1 MMLAEG
7 YVINHTSMR
16 IRVLAEPQSGVPQV
30 KSWFNVEQEN
40 TVAALKSSLCASI
53 SALREARVQAV
64 ELVLLLDDFELLDN
78 TAVHVLRD
86 GDLVWY
92 VGQHSMI
99 FDITHQRRSLRR
111 RTHPTKRK
119 AEAAKDAPRKRHRR
133 SVDAN
138 DTAYGH
144 ATKQGPQSLRD

>member
-1 MMLAEG
+1 MSS
-7 YVINHTSMR
+7 ITSMR
-16 IRVLAEPQSGVPQV
+16 IRVLAEPQSGLPQV
-30 KSWFNVEQEN
+30 KSWFNIEQEK
-40 TVAALKSSLCASI
+40 TVASLKSTLCASI

-78 TAVHVLRD
+78 TAVHILRD

-92 VGQHSMI
+92 VEQHPMT

-119 AEAAKDAPRKRHRR
+119 VEAADDAPRKRHRQ
-133 SVDAN
+133 SLHAN
-138 DTAYGH
+138 DTAHGH
-144 ATKQGPQSLRD
+144 ATKQGSSG